1 MYDLSQN
8 VYSENTYTFFTQ
20 FRNTTPGTL
29 TNVLP
34 YISQKSTEIVDP
46 SHPAAKL
53 PRSKYNTLFPKFRD
67 QHITI
72 RTFPKALL
80 TKPDVVWPDPPYKAA
95 EVKWAKQVEAFKR
108 ATDDTKPEFVNLESG
123 SVDMSIACIV
133 SKKAV
138 HKSAVIRKQI
148 LRRLKSAMA
157 LIVAR
162 GADARELKDTS
173 DSGSS
178 KFELGVEK
186 SEKMNNWILKGTS
199 YMHSFSR

>member
-1 MYDLSQN
+1 
-8 VYSENTYTFFTQ
+8 
-20 FRNTTPGTL
+20 
-29 TNVLP
+29 
-34 YISQKSTEIVDP
+34 
-46 SHPAAKL
+46 
-53 PRSKYNTLFPKFRD
+53 
-67 QHITI
+67 
-72 RTFPKALL
+72 
-80 TKPDVVWPDPPYKAA
+80 
-95 EVKWAKQVEAFKR
+95 
-108 ATDDTKPEFVNLESG
+108 
-123 SVDMSIACIV
+123 MSIACIV

-138 HKSAVIRKQI
+138 HKSSVIRKQI

-178 KFELGVEK
+178 KFELCVEK